1 MNTIF
6 SYFVLSYLFFN
17 FLKIDMIIYTK
28 FNEKILPCIS
38 FLAIIV
44 TSCLFHM
51 MIAENNLSHGEV
63 LKNEVL
69 HCEMHQVYPRY
80 HPP

>member
-1 MNTIF
+1 MKK
-6 SYFVLSYLFFN
+6 S
-17 FLKIDMIIYTK
+17 FLV
-28 FNEKILPCIS
+28 CIS

-44 TSCLFHM
+44 ISCLFHL

-69 HCEMHQVYPRY
+69 HCEMHQVYPCC